1 MKMREKDDH
10 PYLEIVSMR
19 HLEELLGHSRV
30 DIRRV
35 ADRAGRYYR
44 PFDLRKIA
52 GEGKWRHIDNP
63 VGELKLYQ
71 SCIQERMFHDLV
83 LPETM
88 IGAVPGRSI
97 KDNALLH
104 LSQPMVVTL
113 DLRDCFPRINDVEV
127 YRVFREVLGCSAEIS
142 SILTKLTTFQ
152 HRLPQGAPTSPAIA
166 NLSLLGLHADLTT
179 LAEANDLNCSFY
191 VDDIV
196 FSGARALEVIEPA
209 ILLIHSHGHSV
220 RRNKIKRMPNSTKQ
234 TITGAGVNRGV
245 SVGKDRRR
253 ALRSRVFD
261 LSRNGAVAEHALQS
275 ILGEVTWVGWLNSS
289 QGDAIIRSA
298 QKLLQLPTFPGI
310 RMPKGQFRPCK
321 SFSSHKQSK
330 RTLLAQSTVRG

>member
-1 MKMREKDDH
+1 MKMREKDGH
-10 PYLEIVSMR
+10 PYLGIISMR
-19 HLEELLGHSRV
+19 HLEELLGRRRV
-30 DIRRV
+30 DIRRI

-44 PFDLRKIA
+44 PFDLRRVA

-63 VGELKLYQ
+63 VGELKRYQ
-71 SCIQERMFHDLV
+71 TCIQERMFHDLV
-83 LPETM
+83 FPETM

-97 KDNALLH
+97 RDNAQLH

-113 DLRDCFPRINDVEV
+113 DLRDCFPRINDIDV
-127 YRVFREVLGCSAEIS
+127 YRVFREALGCSAEIS
-142 SILTKLTTFQ
+142 AILTKLTTFQ

-166 NLSLLGLHADLTT
+166 NLSLLGLHADLTA
-179 LAEANDLNCSFY
+179 LAKGYGLNCSFY
-191 VDDIV
+191 VDDII

-209 ILLIHSHGHSV
+209 ICQIHSHGHSV

-234 TITGAGVNRGV
+234 AVTGAGVNRGV

-275 ILGEVTWVGWLNSS
+275 ILGEVTWIGWLNSA
-289 QGDAIIRSA
+289 QGEAMMRAS
-298 QKLLQLPTFPGI
+298 QKLLQLPTFPEI
-310 RMPKGQFRPCK
+310 KVPKGQIRHCN
-321 SFSSHKQSK
+321 SYGSHKNL
-330 RTLLAQSTVRG
+330 RVV